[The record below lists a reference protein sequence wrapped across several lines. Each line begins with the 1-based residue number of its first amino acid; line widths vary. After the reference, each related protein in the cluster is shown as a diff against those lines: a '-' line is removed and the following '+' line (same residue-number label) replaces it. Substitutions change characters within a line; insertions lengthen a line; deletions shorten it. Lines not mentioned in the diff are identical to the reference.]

1 MNTGKAIRT
10 LMILAAT
17 GLFATGCVTAKQA
30 SQAASEGTQA
40 TPAPATTA
48 TATTTAVVTPAPAT
62 TTAAVTPAPA
72 TTTAA
77 VTPAPQGIVGYVVQK
92 GDHLW
97 GISAKP
103 AVYGDPYQWPLL
115 YKRNRD
121 EIYDPDLIYPGQV
134 LHIERDLSQTQINIA
149 VNHAKTRGAWVLGEI
164 EATDIQYLRKALS
177 W

>member
-10 LMILAAT
+10 LMILAAM

-40 TPAPATTA
+40 TPAPATTT
-48 TATTTAVVTPAPAT
+48 TATAT
-62 TTAAVTPAPA
+62 TTAAVTPAPK
-72 TTTAA
+72 
-77 VTPAPQGIVGYVVQK
+77 GIVGYVVQK

-149 VNHAKTRGAWVLGEI
+149 VSHAKTRGAWVLGEI

>member
-10 LMILAAT
+10 LMILAAM

-40 TPAPATTA
+40 TPAPATTT
-48 TATTTAVVTPAPAT
+48 TATAT
-62 TTAAVTPAPA
+62 TTAAVTPAPT

-97 GISAKP
+97 GISAKR

>member
-40 TPAPATTA
+40 SPAPATTA
-48 TATTTAVVTPAPAT
+48 TATAT
-62 TTAAVTPAPA
+62 VTPAPA

-134 LHIERDLSQTQINIA
+134 LHIDRDLSQTQINIA

>member
-10 LMILAAT
+10 LMILAAM

-40 TPAPATTA
+40 TPAPATTTTA
-48 TATTTAVVTPAPAT
+48 TATAT

-72 TTTAA
+72 TTTTTAA
-77 VTPAPQGIVGYVVQK
+77 VTPAPKGIIGYVVQK

>member
-48 TATTTAVVTPAPAT
+48 TGTTTVTPAPAT
-62 TTAAVTPAPA
+62 T

-97 GISAKP
+97 GISANP

>member
-10 LMILAAT
+10 LMILAAM

-40 TPAPATTA
+40 TAAPATTS
-48 TATTTAVVTPAPAT
+48 TATAT

-77 VTPAPQGIVGYVVQK
+77 VTPAPKGIVGYVVQK

-134 LHIERDLSQTQINIA
+134 LHIQRDLSQTQINIA

>member
-17 GLFATGCVTAKQA
+17 VLLATGCVTAKQA

-48 TATTTAVVTPAPAT
+48 TATA
-62 TTAAVTPAPA
+62 TAAVTPAPA
-72 TTTAA
+72 IAA

-121 EIYDPDLIYPGQV
+121 EIYDPDLVYPGQV
-134 LHIERDLSQTQINIA
+134 LQIQRDLSQTQINIA

>member
-10 LMILAAT
+10 LMILAAM

-40 TPAPATTA
+40 TPAPATTT
-48 TATTTAVVTPAPAT
+48 TATAT
-62 TTAAVTPAPA
+62 TTAAVTPAPK
-72 TTTAA
+72 
-77 VTPAPQGIVGYVVQK
+77 GIVGYVVQK

-134 LHIERDLSQTQINIA
+134 LHIQRDLSQTQINIA
-149 VNHAKTRGAWVLGEI
+149 VNHAKTRGAWVLGEL
-164 EATDIQYLRKALS
+164 EATDIQYLRKAVR

>member
-10 LMILAAT
+10 LMILAAM

-40 TPAPATTA
+40 TPAPATT
-48 TATTTAVVTPAPAT
+48 TTTATAT

-72 TTTAA
+72 TTTTTAA
-77 VTPAPQGIVGYVVQK
+77 VTPAPKGIVGYVVQK

-103 AVYGDPYQWPLL
+103 AVYDDPYQWPLL

-134 LHIERDLSQTQINIA
+134 LQIERDLSQTQINIA
-149 VNHAKTRGAWVLGEI
+149 VSHAKTRGAWVLGEI
-164 EATDIQYLRKALS
+164 ETTDIQYLRKALS
-177 W
+177 

>member
-10 LMILAAT
+10 LMILAAM

-40 TPAPATTA
+40 TPAPATTTTA
-48 TATTTAVVTPAPAT
+48 TATTTV
-62 TTAAVTPAPA
+62 AVTPAPA

-77 VTPAPQGIVGYVVQK
+77 VTPAPKGIVGYVVQK

>member
-10 LMILAAT
+10 LMILAAM

-40 TPAPATTA
+40 TPAPATTT
-48 TATTTAVVTPAPAT
+48 TATAT

-72 TTTAA
+72 TTTTAAA
-77 VTPAPQGIVGYVVQK
+77 VTPAPKGIIGYVVQN
-92 GDHLW
+92 GDHLR

-134 LHIERDLSQTQINIA
+134 LHIQRDLSQTQINIA

>member
-30 SQAASEGTQA
+30 SQAASEGPQA

-48 TATTTAVVTPAPAT
+48 TATATVTPAPAT
-62 TTAAVTPAPA
+62 TT
-72 TTTAA
+72 TTA

>member
-17 GLFATGCVTAKQA
+17 GLVATGCVTAKQA

-48 TATTTAVVTPAPAT
+48 TGTTTVTPAPAT
-62 TTAAVTPAPA
+62 TT
-72 TTTAA
+72 TTAV

>member
-17 GLFATGCVTAKQA
+17 GLVATGCVTAKQA

-40 TPAPATTA
+40 TPAPATPA
-48 TATTTAVVTPAPAT
+48 TGTTT
-62 TTAAVTPAPA
+62 VTPAPA

>member
-48 TATTTAVVTPAPAT
+48 TATTTVTPAPAT
-62 TTAAVTPAPA
+62 TA
-72 TTTAA
+72 AA

>member
-10 LMILAAT
+10 LMILAAM

-40 TPAPATTA
+40 TPAPATTTTA
-48 TATTTAVVTPAPAT
+48 TATTI
-62 TTAAVTPAPA
+62 AAVTPAPA
-72 TTTAA
+72 TTTTTAA
-77 VTPAPQGIVGYVVQK
+77 VTPAPKGIVRYWVQK

-134 LHIERDLSQTQINIA
+134 LQIERDLSQTQINIA

>member
-10 LMILAAT
+10 LMILAAM

-40 TPAPATTA
+40 TPAPATTI
-48 TATTTAVVTPAPAT
+48 TATAT

-72 TTTAA
+72 TTTTTAA
-77 VTPAPQGIVGYVVQK
+77 VTPAPKGIVGYVVQK

-134 LHIERDLSQTQINIA
+134 LHIQRDLSQTQINIA

>member
-17 GLFATGCVTAKQA
+17 GLVATGCVTAKQA

-48 TATTTAVVTPAPAT
+48 TGTTTVTPAPAT
-62 TTAAVTPAPA
+62 T

>member
-48 TATTTAVVTPAPAT
+48 TGTTTVTPAPAT
-62 TTAAVTPAPA
+62 T

-164 EATDIQYLRKALS
+164 EATYSVLT
-177 W
+177 

>member
-10 LMILAAT
+10 LMILAAM

-40 TPAPATTA
+40 TPAPVTTTTA
-48 TATTTAVVTPAPAT
+48 TAT
-62 TTAAVTPAPA
+62 TTAAVTPAPT

-77 VTPAPQGIVGYVVQK
+77 VTPAPQGIGGYVVQK

-134 LHIERDLSQTQINIA
+134 LQIERNLSQTQINIA

>member
-10 LMILAAT
+10 LMILAAM

-40 TPAPATTA
+40 TPAPATTTTA
-48 TATTTAVVTPAPAT
+48 TATTTAT

-72 TTTAA
+72 TTAAA
-77 VTPAPQGIVGYVVQK
+77 VTLAPKGIVGYVVQK

-134 LHIERDLSQTQINIA
+134 LHIQRDLSQTQINIA

>member
-48 TATTTAVVTPAPAT
+48 TGTTTVTPAPAT
-62 TTAAVTPAPA
+62 T

-134 LHIERDLSQTQINIA
+134 LHIQRDLSQTQINIA

>member
-10 LMILAAT
+10 LMILAAM

-48 TATTTAVVTPAPAT
+48 TATAT

-72 TTTAA
+72 TTTTTAA
-77 VTPAPQGIVGYVVQK
+77 VTPAPKGIVGYVVQK

-134 LHIERDLSQTQINIA
+134 LHIQRDLSQTQINIA

>member
-10 LMILAAT
+10 LMILAAM

-40 TPAPATTA
+40 TPAPATTTTA
-48 TATTTAVVTPAPAT
+48 TATTAAAVTPAP
-62 TTAAVTPAPA
+62 TTAAVTPAPK
-72 TTTAA
+72 
-77 VTPAPQGIVGYVVQK
+77 GIVGYVVQK

>member
-10 LMILAAT
+10 LMILAAM

-40 TPAPATTA
+40 TPAPATTTTA
-48 TATTTAVVTPAPAT
+48 TATTTV
-62 TTAAVTPAPA
+62 AVTPAPT

>member
-10 LMILAAT
+10 LMILAAM

-40 TPAPATTA
+40 TPAPATTT
-48 TATTTAVVTPAPAT
+48 TATTTT

-72 TTTAA
+72 TTTTTAA
-77 VTPAPQGIVGYVVQK
+77 VTPAPKGIVGYVVQK

-134 LHIERDLSQTQINIA
+134 LHIQRDLSQTQINIA

>member
-1 MNTGKAIRT
+1 M
-10 LMILAAT
+10 

-40 TPAPATTA
+40 TPAPATTT
-48 TATTTAVVTPAPAT
+48 TATAT

-72 TTTAA
+72 TTTTTAA
-77 VTPAPQGIVGYVVQK
+77 VTPAPKGIVGYVVQK

-134 LHIERDLSQTQINIA
+134 LHIQRDLSQTQINIA

>member
-17 GLFATGCVTAKQA
+17 GLFATGCVPAKQA

-48 TATTTAVVTPAPAT
+48 TGTTTVTPAPAT
-62 TTAAVTPAPA
+62 T

-134 LHIERDLSQTQINIA
+134 WHIERDLSQTQINIA

>member
-1 MNTGKAIRT
+1 MTTGKAIRT
-10 LMILAAT
+10 LMILAAM

-40 TPAPATTA
+40 TPAPASTTTA
-48 TATTTAVVTPAPAT
+48 TTIT
-62 TTAAVTPAPA
+62 AVTPAPA
-72 TTTAA
+72 TTITK
-77 VTPAPQGIVGYVVQK
+77 APTGIVGYVVQK

-115 YKRNRD
+115 YKRNRG

-134 LHIERDLSQTQINIA
+134 LQIERDLSQTQINIA

>member
-10 LMILAAT
+10 LMILAAM

-48 TATTTAVVTPAPAT
+48 TATTTA
-62 TTAAVTPAPA
+62 AVTPAPK
-72 TTTAA
+72 
-77 VTPAPQGIVGYVVQK
+77 GIVGYVVQK

-134 LHIERDLSQTQINIA
+134 LQIERDLSQTQINIA

>member
-10 LMILAAT
+10 LMILAAM

-40 TPAPATTA
+40 TPAPATTT
-48 TATTTAVVTPAPAT
+48 TATAT

-72 TTTAA
+72 TTTTTAA
-77 VTPAPQGIVGYVVQK
+77 VTPAPKGIVGYVVQK

-134 LHIERDLSQTQINIA
+134 LQIERDLSQTQINIA

>member
-40 TPAPATTA
+40 PPAPATTA
-48 TATTTAVVTPAPAT
+48 TATTTVTPAPAT
-62 TTAAVTPAPA
+62 TP
-72 TTTAA
+72 AA

>member
-10 LMILAAT
+10 LMILAAM

-40 TPAPATTA
+40 TPAPATTT
-48 TATTTAVVTPAPAT
+48 TATAT

-77 VTPAPQGIVGYVVQK
+77 VTPAPKGIVGYVVQK

>member
-48 TATTTAVVTPAPAT
+48 TGTTTVTPAPAT
-62 TTAAVTPAPA
+62 T

-134 LHIERDLSQTQINIA
+134 LHIDRDLSQTQINIA

>member
-10 LMILAAT
+10 LMILAAM

-40 TPAPATTA
+40 TPAPATTT
-48 TATTTAVVTPAPAT
+48 TATAT
-62 TTAAVTPAPA
+62 TTAAVTPAPT

-77 VTPAPQGIVGYVVQK
+77 VTPAPKGIVGYVVQK

-134 LHIERDLSQTQINIA
+134 LQIERNLSQTQINIA

-164 EATDIQYLRKALS
+164 EATDIQYLRKDLS

>member
-17 GLFATGCVTAKQA
+17 GLVATGCVTAKQA

-48 TATTTAVVTPAPAT
+48 TGTPTVTPAPAT
-62 TTAAVTPAPA
+62 T

-121 EIYDPDLIYPGQV
+121 DIYDPDLIYPGQV

>member
-10 LMILAAT
+10 LMILAAM

-40 TPAPATTA
+40 TPAPATTT
-48 TATTTAVVTPAPAT
+48 TATAT

-72 TTTAA
+72 TTTTTAA
-77 VTPAPQGIVGYVVQK
+77 VTPAPKGIVGYVVQK

-134 LHIERDLSQTQINIA
+134 LHIQRDLSQTQINIA

>member
-48 TATTTAVVTPAPAT
+48 TGTTTVTPAPAT
-62 TTAAVTPAPA
+62 T

-149 VNHAKTRGAWVLGEI
+149 VNHAKTRGAWLLGEI

>member
-10 LMILAAT
+10 LMILAAM

-40 TPAPATTA
+40 TPAPVTTTTA
-48 TATTTAVVTPAPAT
+48 TATTTV
-62 TTAAVTPAPA
+62 AVTPAPT